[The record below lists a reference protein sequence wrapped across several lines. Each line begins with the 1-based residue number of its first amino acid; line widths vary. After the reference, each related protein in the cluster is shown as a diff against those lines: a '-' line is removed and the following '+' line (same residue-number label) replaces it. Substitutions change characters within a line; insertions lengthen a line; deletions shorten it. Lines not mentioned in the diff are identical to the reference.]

1 MILLM
6 ECGGEGSSNELAALL
21 RELPRELSGLGKEGF
36 YSNFVVALA
45 TRYLRDP
52 K

>member
-21 RELPRELSGLGKEGF
+21 RELPRELSGLGKERLLLEFRGCPRNTLF
-36 YSNFVVALA
+36 
-45 TRYLRDP
+45 T
-52 K
+52 